1 MMRALLEMLFEAGRL
16 IVASSRQGAV
26 SLYCFMSMYLVWI
39 AKVRIFGHIAVKDRE
54 INIF

>member
-1 MMRALLEMLFEAGRL
+1 MMRALLDILFEAGRL

-39 AKVRIFGHIAVKDRE
+39 AKIRIFGHIAVKDRE